1 MKLYNVNL
9 TEEERKELTSL
20 TTTGRQSVRRT
31 LHARIL
37 LKADN
42 GLIDEEISEHL
53 NISVRTAERVRK
65 QCVLDGIEAALNPKQ
80 RPPRD
85 PRVDGEVEARLV
97 QLACSEPPE
106 GYQRWTLRLLADRL
120 VELEVIDRI
129 SHETVRQRLGKKR
142 VKTLANQTILHPA
155 GQERSIRASD
165 GRCTRSLPTSIR
177 SQASA
182 NMY

>member
-65 QCVLDGIEAALNPKQ
+65 RCVLEGIEAALNPKH
-80 RPPRD
+80 RPPRTR
-85 PRVDGEVEARLV
+85 PRRSTKLFR
-97 QLACSEPPE
+97 QL
-106 GYQRWTLRLLADRL
+106 RL
-120 VELEVIDRI
+120 VESLRDSKFTIPQAR
-129 SHETVRQRLGKKR
+129 K
-142 VKTLANQTILHPA
+142 LA
-155 GQERSIRASD
+155 
-165 GRCTRSLPTSIR
+165 
-177 SQASA
+177 
-182 NMY
+182 